1 MLSLVGSLLGFTTS
15 LLPKVLDYFQ
25 ARQDKAHEL
34 AVMDRQMSLAEKGHE
49 MRLEEIN
56 INADIRETESLHRHD
71 GKVGIR
77 WIDALRGSVRP
88 VVTYIMVLEF
98 DFIKSAA
105 MYLIFGSSGVNL
117 ETLAL
122 IWDEET
128 RALFAGILSF
138 WFGHRALKSF
148 HRK

>member
-15 LLPKVLDYFQ
+15 LLPKVMDYFQ
-25 ARQDKAHEL
+25 DRQDKVHEL
-34 AVMDRQMSLAEKGHE
+34 AVMDKQLSLAEKGHE

-56 INADIRETESLHRHD
+56 IGADIRETESLHRHD
-71 GKVGIR
+71 RKVGNR
-77 WIDALRGSVRP
+77 WIDALRGSVGP
-88 VVTYIMVLEF
+88 VVTYILVLEF
-98 DFIKSAA
+98 DYIKSAA

-138 WFGHRALKSF
+138 WFGYRALKSF